1 MMRVRIKGP
10 ENWILSDD
18 VERVVGKLE
27 YEAHS
32 R

>member
-1 MMRVRIKGP
+1 MMRTRIKGP

-18 VERVVGKLE
+18 VEKVFGKLG
-27 YEAHS
+27 YEAQS